1 MPPNPTPQE
10 QTEQAIQAVI
20 ADENLDNEE
29 KAAVIATEYMVSP
42 HGVLLVNQ
50 EVELQEVP
58 EAPGQQQ

>member
-29 KAAVIATEYMVSP
+29 KAAVIATEYMGSP

-58 EAPGQQQ
+58 EASGQQQ